1 MDMSRFFKSLRNKSK
16 ELLPLSVYVA
26 VVLLVFALF
35 IPVLNR
41 EIKERLSTNNADALN
56 TVHEPASNNTEQ
68 PNNPGTVITMPNN
81 AGQKSNITGQ
91 QSNAAEQQSN
101 AKVATGTENNQA
113 ENMATEETSSSLEN
127 KPSGKVATLKNVHIE
142 EIIWPLQGEVV
153 RAEGLSFSQTFSD
166 YRYHNGIDI
175 AAERGTEAVLVL
187 AGQVSKI
194 TTTQGEGTSVTVD
207 HGQGWVSVY
216 AHLAETALKEG
227 ESYQA
232 GAIVGTVNQ
241 PGLNEVAE
249 GPHLHYSLFKDEQC
263 INPLD
268 YLKEEKV

>member
-81 AGQKSNITGQ
+81 TGQKSNITGQ

-101 AKVATGTENNQA
+101 AKATGAENNQA

-142 EIIWPLQGEVV
+142 EIIWHLQGKFVC
-153 RAEGLSFSQTFSD
+153 AEGLSFSQTVSD
-166 YRYHNGIDI
+166 YRYHNGIDM
-175 AAERGTEAVLVL
+175 AAERGTVAVVVL
-187 AGQVSKI
+187 
-194 TTTQGEGTSVTVD
+194 
-207 HGQGWVSVY
+207 
-216 AHLAETALKEG
+216 
-227 ESYQA
+227 
-232 GAIVGTVNQ
+232 
-241 PGLNEVAE
+241 
-249 GPHLHYSLFKDEQC
+249 
-263 INPLD
+263 
-268 YLKEEKV
+268 